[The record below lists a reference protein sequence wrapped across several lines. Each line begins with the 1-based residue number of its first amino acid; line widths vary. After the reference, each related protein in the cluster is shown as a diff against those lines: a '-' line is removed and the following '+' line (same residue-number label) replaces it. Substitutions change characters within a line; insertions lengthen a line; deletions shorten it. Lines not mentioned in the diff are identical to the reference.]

1 MVRLRDVWGTRY
13 AVIAGYSYG
22 GRDRSVFLFDVDT
35 DFFNIV
41 VGAGDF
47 DDTGQAV
54 AAWRQKVGDSAADA
68 RIQPVE
74 HIDQLDCLV
83 HLDMDEAALPATPD
97 RSVTDHWFSAQR
109 RLAELRAALHRTRTP
124 PIKAASLFEVD
135 PSRRSTSSRS
145 GITGR
150 HGAEPDREAAEALA
164 YEWMSGVIP
173 ETWFS
178 VSPARLHHQCELISD
193 WIDDEVTRTAI
204 ALLPDWVDWLAER
217 ADLAEPFRTQLAD
230 ALTTEIA
237 ATGGGS
243 AT

>member
-1 MVRLRDVWGTRY
+1 
-13 AVIAGYSYG
+13 
-22 GRDRSVFLFDVDT
+22 
-35 DFFNIV
+35 
-41 VGAGDF
+41 
-47 DDTGQAV
+47 
-54 AAWRQKVGDSAADA
+54 
-68 RIQPVE
+68 
-74 HIDQLDCLV
+74 
-83 HLDMDEAALPATPD
+83 
-97 RSVTDHWFSAQR
+97 
-109 RLAELRAALHRTRTP
+109 
-124 PIKAASLFEVD
+124 
-135 PSRRSTSSRS
+135 
-145 GITGR
+145 
-150 HGAEPDREAAEALA
+150 
-164 YEWMSGVIP
+164 MSGVIP